1 MAHSGQ
7 GIVRDK
13 RGEEQPADKQR
24 AQTVHKTEPGH
35 SVSGKLPAI
44 PELNDSSKTPGFGH
58 GTRRQRRPAD
68 GIEGQ
73 HKTPAI
79 PINAGGRQIP
89 VSPLVQKLEHFVM
102 RSPTDQ
108 ATLGLTHKTVPT
120 SGPEPSHQMLP
131 T

>member
-7 GIVRDK
+7 GIIRDK

-35 SVSGKLPAI
+35 SVSGEATRDPKLR
-44 PELNDSSKTPGFGH
+44 LGH